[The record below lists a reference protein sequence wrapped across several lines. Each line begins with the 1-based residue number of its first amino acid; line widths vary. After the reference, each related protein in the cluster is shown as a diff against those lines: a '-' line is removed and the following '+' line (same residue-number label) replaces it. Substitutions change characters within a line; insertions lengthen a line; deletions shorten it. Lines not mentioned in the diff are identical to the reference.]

1 MEDMGGNVSFMEDP
15 GDVGFIEDLRML
27 ASWRIWGR
35 DVGFVE
41 DLRMLA
47 SWRIRETLAS
57 RRI

>member
-1 MEDMGGNVSFMEDP
+1 MEDL

>member
-27 ASWRIWGR
+27 ASWRI
-35 DVGFVE
+35 
-41 DLRMLA
+41 
-47 SWRIRETLAS
+47 RETLAS